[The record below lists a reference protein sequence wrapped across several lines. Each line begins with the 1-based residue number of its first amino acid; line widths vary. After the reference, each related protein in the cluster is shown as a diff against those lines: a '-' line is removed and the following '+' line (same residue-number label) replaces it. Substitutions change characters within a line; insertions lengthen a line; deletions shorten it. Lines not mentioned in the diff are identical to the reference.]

1 LIKGVEMEQKNEK
14 GKNKRENGLA
24 QHPHLGVRQVICV
37 ISSADSESIYQR
49 QTNETNKQS

>member
-1 LIKGVEMEQKNEK
+1 MEQKNEK